1 MTHIKGKMSNLMINW
16 FIFIVMLFL
25 PLGNRSISQTST
37 PYVIINGFIFI
48 DQITTCHLSAYRILF
63 SRLWGY
69 HCILTKDFF
78 FTSFKG

>member
-1 MTHIKGKMSNLMINW
+1 LTRRNRKIKTAFLQPASVTYFKILLGNL

-48 DQITTCHLSAYRILF
+48 DQITTCHLSADKTIA
-63 SRLWGY
+63 SV
-69 HCILTKDFF
+69 
-78 FTSFKG
+78 